1 MEVRPRGLEAS
12 CGRVR
17 QRPNLVRILAAAE
30 IGSGL
35 WLPMLSYVIVLVSGF
50 NPQLGHRKHGSILQR
65 LVLGTYIVSLLV
77 ALVTLYLFSGEIGVR
92 IF

>member
-1 MEVRPRGLEAS
+1 M
-12 CGRVR
+12 
-17 QRPNLVRILAAAE
+17 VRILAAAE

-77 ALVTLYLFSGEIGVR
+77 ALVTLYRAKSGSVSFRNCPKRGLSSVSSG
-92 IF
+92 